1 MKRVDSETLQFVNKT
16 NTNNFK
22 SSNSKEELIE
32 LSSSG
37 DTEFI
42 DVFGDKVSDD
52 FSHNKMKNESKFIT
66 NTTNTKNIISND
78 VEELELDPVNFVDD
92 FYNAIGS
99 NRLSKETG
107 MEYFESLG
115 LLSFIDENDIK
126 KVEKSGS
133 SGKDALITLK
143 DGSSYLF
150 SKEEG
155 KTYLS
160 SIRDKEGR
168 EINFGKDFENFI
180 NTFKRQERNIED
192 ISMVDGNITFNMTA
206 GDEYTFDMETKNLRE
221 ISYGETKYSIND
233 INNMLREVS
242 ERVADYLNDGS
253 TAEDIMNKYNLNLNI
268 DNISTLNVM
277 SEDWILLNVGDIK
290 LSIYNNENHKYY
302 AILSHID
309 GTLPEN
315 NEYLAL

>member
-1 MKRVDSETLQFVNKT
+1 MKRVDSKTLQFINQT
-16 NTNNFK
+16 NTSNVK
-22 SSNSKEELIE
+22 SNNSKEELIE

-42 DVFGDKVSDD
+42 DSFDDKISDD
-52 FSHNKMKNESKFIT
+52 FSHKKMKNESKFIT
-66 NTTNTKNIISND
+66 NTTNIKKTISGD
-78 VEELELDPVNFVDD
+78 IEELELDPVNFVDD

-133 SGKDALITLK
+133 NGKDALITLK

-150 SKEEG
+150 SKGEG

-180 NTFKRQERNIED
+180 NTFKRQKSNIED

-206 GDEYTFDMETKNLRE
+206 GDEYTFDMETKKLKE
-221 ISYGETKYSIND
+221 ISYGDTRYSAND
-233 INNMLREVS
+233 INNMLIEVS
-242 ERVADYLNDGS
+242 ERIANYLNDGS
-253 TAEDIMNKYNLNLNI
+253 TAENIINKYNLNLNI
-268 DNISTLNVM
+268 DNISMLNIM
-277 SEDWILLNVGDIK
+277 SEDWNLLNVGDMK
-290 LSIYNNENHKYY
+290 LSIYNDGNYTHY